1 MGDEIGGPP
10 LERIAWGVVDLVSQ
24 LLQAEERDAVRG
36 DLAESGARSGQALYE
51 VLGLVARRQVA
62 LWMDWRPWLALVGV
76 VVPLGWVLSHASR
89 WLADSSA
96 IYAFLYLNNW
106 TWSFIEIPGAR
117 HDIVRLS
124 TYFLLDSL
132 ALAGWSWTSGFV
144 LGALSRRTA
153 WITAS
158 LFFLMVVV
166 GTLGATTTGRA
177 GNAVVFSLPFYAVV
191 FPRLVRTFL
200 VLLPAWWGMR
210 WSFRRRPLPLLPTMA
225 GAVAIV
231 LLTSWLSPSL
241 EGSVTFGRHAVP
253 LDGGPDGFIGT
264 ADDPRPLWPLSLL
277 VLWPSAFVVAN
288 SSWRRWRG
296 SSNRRA
302 GLA

>member
-1 MGDEIGGPP
+1 MTRLCWWLVDTASRL
-10 LERIAWGVVDLVSQ
+10 LESD
-24 LLQAEERDAVRG
+24 ERDAVRG
-36 DLAESGARSGQALYE
+36 DLAETGARGGSALGE
-51 VLGLVARRQVA
+51 VLGLVVRRQTA
-62 LWMDWRPWLALVGV
+62 LWLDVRPWLAVVGV
-76 VVPLGWVLSHASR
+76 VVPIGFLLSHASR

-117 HDIVRLS
+117 RDIVRLS
-124 TYFLLDSL
+124 TYFLLDSV
-132 ALAGWSWTSGFV
+132 ALVGWSWTSGFV

-158 LFFLMVVV
+158 LFFLVVML

-210 WSFRRRPLPLLPTMA
+210 RSVRRTALPVLPTIVA
-225 GAVAIV
+225 AVAIM
-231 LLTSWLSPSL
+231 LLTAWVAPSL
-241 EGSVTFGRHAVP
+241 EGSVTFGRNAIPV
-253 LDGGPDGFIGT
+253 DGGPDRIIGT
-264 ADDPRPLWPLSLL
+264 ADDPRTLWPLSLL
-277 VLWPSAFVVAN
+277 LLWPSAFIVTTM
-288 SSWRRWRG
+288 SWRRWRG
-296 SSNRRA
+296 SSTR
-302 GLA
+302 GTDLA